1 MPQVVTNPSKTCR
14 KRLLV
19 MTVIIENSAT
29 CCAKTNKF
37 FFVCQSARGF
47 GLNGADGGTIESGCE
62 STYGYFLVDWTRADP
77 IKPTP
82 LKYHLNN

>member
-1 MPQVVTNPSKTCR
+1 M
-14 KRLLV
+14 RLFIFNDIWSLLTIQQHAV
-19 MTVIIENSAT
+19 QKQT
-29 CCAKTNKF
+29 KKY
-37 FFVCQSARGF
+37 FVCQSARGF